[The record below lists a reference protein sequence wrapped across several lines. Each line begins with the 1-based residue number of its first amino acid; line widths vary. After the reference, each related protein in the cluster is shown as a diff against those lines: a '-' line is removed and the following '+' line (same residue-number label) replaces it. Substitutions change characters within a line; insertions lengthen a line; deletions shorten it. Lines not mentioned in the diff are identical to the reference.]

1 MTLLA
6 IDTATDRASV
16 ALGRTTAAALEE
28 NLDGARRHAA
38 ALLPMIARLLAEA
51 ALGLDDVRGIVVADG
66 PGSFTGLRVGVT
78 VAKALALTRGLPV
91 LTAPSLMARAFAAAS
106 AAGSG
111 APVLVTS
118 DALRGDAYAAVY
130 RFGDQAV
137 ETLVPAA
144 VFPRSALAALS
155 PPGAVAA
162 HAEPARAS
170 ALIAL
175 AALRG
180 GAVPVADVAGWE
192 PVYGR
197 PAEAQAQWER
207 THGRPL
213 SGAAGLAG

>member
-1 MTLLA
+1 MLLA

-16 ALGRTTAAALEE
+16 ALGRTMQDALEE

-38 ALLPMIARLLAEA
+38 ALLPMIARLLAKA
-51 ALGLDDVRGIVVADG
+51 DLGLDAVRGIVLADG
-66 PGSFTGLRVGVT
+66 PGSFTGLRVGAT
-78 VAKALALTRGLPV
+78 VAKALSLTRGLPV
-91 LTAPSLMARAFAAAS
+91 LAAPSLMARALATS
-106 AAGSG
+106 GGSG

-130 RFGDQAV
+130 RFTRQGV
-137 ETLVPAA
+137 ETLVAPGVRA
-144 VFPRSALAALS
+144 RSELATLA
-155 PPGAVAA
+155 PGAIEA
-162 HAEPARAS
+162 HGRPAQAS

-192 PVYGR
+192 PIYGR

-207 THGRPL
+207 IHGRPL

>member
-16 ALGRTTAAALEE
+16 ALGRSAHDALEQ

-51 ALGLDDVRGIVVADG
+51 GLGLDGVRGIVLADG
-66 PGSFTGLRVGVT
+66 PGSFTGLRVGAT
-78 VAKALALTRGLPV
+78 VAKALSLTRRLPV
-91 LTAPSLMARAFAAAS
+91 LAAPSLMARALAA
-106 AAGSG
+106 AAGSDV
-111 APVLVTS
+111 PVLVTS
-118 DALRGDAYAAVY
+118 EALRGDAYAAVY
-130 RFGDQAV
+130 RFSAQGV
-137 ETLVPAA
+137 ETLVVPG
-144 VFPRSALAALS
+144 VHPRAALDGLA
-155 PPGAVAA
+155 PPGAITA

-175 AALRG
+175 AALKG
-180 GAVPVADVAGWE
+180 GAVPVTDIAGWE

>member
-1 MTLLA
+1 MLLA

-16 ALGRTTAAALEE
+16 ALGRTMQAALEE

-38 ALLPMIARLLAEA
+38 ALLPMIARLLARA
-51 ALGLDDVRGIVVADG
+51 DLGLDGVRGIVLADG
-66 PGSFTGLRVGVT
+66 PGSFTGLRVGAT
-78 VAKALALTRGLPV
+78 VAKALSLTRGLPV
-91 LTAPSLMARAFAAAS
+91 LVAPSLMARALAAS
-106 AAGSG
+106 GGSA

-130 RFGDQAV
+130 RFTGQGV
-137 ETLVPAA
+137 ETLVAPGVRA
-144 VFPRSALAALS
+144 RSELAGLA
-155 PPGAVAA
+155 PGAIEA
-162 HAEPARAS
+162 HGPALAS

>member
-6 IDTATDRASV
+6 IDTATDSASV
-16 ALGRTTAAALEE
+16 ALGRTGEDALEE
-28 NLDGARRHAA
+28 RIDGARRHAA
-38 ALLPMIARLLAEA
+38 ALLPMIARLLARAE
-51 ALGLDDVRGIVVADG
+51 LGLEEVRGIVLADG
-66 PGSFTGLRVGVT
+66 PGSFTGLRVGAT
-78 VAKALALTRGLPV
+78 VAKALSLTRNLPV
-91 LTAPSLMARAFAAAS
+91 LTAPSLMARAL
-106 AAGSG
+106 AAGAGSP

-118 DALRGDAYAAVY
+118 DALRGEAYAAVY
-130 RFGDQAV
+130 RFTAGAV
-137 ETLVPAA
+137 ETLVAPTVCARTALPSLTPA
-144 VFPRSALAALS
+144 
-155 PPGAVAA
+155 GAVEA
-162 HAEPARAS
+162 HGEPARAA

-180 GAVPVADVAGWE
+180 GALPVADVAAWE

>member
-1 MTLLA
+1 MLLA

-16 ALGRTTAAALEE
+16 ALGRAMQDALEE

-38 ALLPMIARLLAEA
+38 ALLPMIARLLARA
-51 ALGLDDVRGIVVADG
+51 DLGLDGVRGIVLADG
-66 PGSFTGLRVGVT
+66 PGSFTGLRVGAT
-78 VAKALALTRGLPV
+78 VAKALSLTRGLPV
-91 LTAPSLMARAFAAAS
+91 LAAPSLMARALAAA
-106 AAGSG
+106 AGRE

-130 RFGDQAV
+130 RFAGQRV
-137 ETLVPAA
+137 ETLVAPG
-144 VFPRSALAALS
+144 VRPRSELATLA
-155 PPGAVAA
+155 PGAIES
-162 HAEPARAS
+162 HGQPAQAS

-180 GAVPVADVAGWE
+180 GAVPVTDVAGWE

>member
-1 MTLLA
+1 MLLA

-16 ALGRTTAAALEE
+16 ALGRTMQDALEE

-38 ALLPMIARLLAEA
+38 ALLPMIARLLARA
-51 ALGLDDVRGIVVADG
+51 DLGLDAVRGIVLADG
-66 PGSFTGLRVGVT
+66 PGSFTGLRVGAT
-78 VAKALALTRGLPV
+78 VAKALSLTRGLPV
-91 LTAPSLMARAFAAAS
+91 LAAPSLMARALAAS
-106 AAGSG
+106 AASDD
-111 APVLVTS
+111 AVLVTS

-130 RFGDQAV
+130 RFTGQGVD
-137 ETLVPAA
+137 TLVPAGE
-144 VFPRSALAALS
+144 RSRSDVAMLA
-155 PPGAVAA
+155 PGAIEA
-162 HAEPARAS
+162 HAQQAQAS

-180 GAVPVADVAGWE
+180 GAVPVTDVAGWE

>member
-1 MTLLA
+1 
-6 IDTATDRASV
+6 
-16 ALGRTTAAALEE
+16 
-28 NLDGARRHAA
+28 
-38 ALLPMIARLLAEA
+38 MIARLLARA
-51 ALGLDDVRGIVVADG
+51 DLGLDGVRGIVLADG
-66 PGSFTGLRVGVT
+66 PGSFTGLRVGAT
-78 VAKALALTRGLPV
+78 VAKALSLTRGLPV
-91 LTAPSLMARAFAAAS
+91 LVAPSLMARALAAS
-106 AAGSG
+106 GGSE
-111 APVLVTS
+111 APVLVSS

-130 RFGDQAV
+130 RFTGQGV
-137 ETLVPAA
+137 ETLVAPGVRA
-144 VFPRSALAALS
+144 RSALAALA
-155 PPGAVAA
+155 PGAIEAHGQAA
-162 HAEPARAS
+162 QAS

>member
-1 MTLLA
+1 MLLA

-16 ALGRTTAAALEE
+16 ALGRTMQDALEE

-38 ALLPMIARLLAEA
+38 ALLPMIARLLARA
-51 ALGLDDVRGIVVADG
+51 DLGLDGVRGIVLADG
-66 PGSFTGLRVGVT
+66 PGSFTGLRVGAT
-78 VAKALALTRGLPV
+78 VAKALSLTRGLPV
-91 LTAPSLMARAFAAAS
+91 LVAPSLMARALAAS
-106 AAGSG
+106 GGSE

-130 RFGDQAV
+130 RFIGQGVD
-137 ETLVPAA
+137 TLVPAG
-144 VFPRSALAALS
+144 VRSRSELATLA
-155 PPGAVAA
+155 PGAIDA
-162 HAEPARAS
+162 HAQPAQAS

>member
-16 ALGRTTAAALEE
+16 ALGRGVEETLEE
-28 NLDGARRHAA
+28 HLDGARRHAA
-38 ALLPMIARLLAEA
+38 ALLPMIARLLARAEA
-51 ALGLDDVRGIVVADG
+51 SLDDVRAIVLADG
-66 PGSFTGLRVGVT
+66 PGSFTGLRVGAT
-78 VAKALALTRGLPV
+78 VAKALSLTRGIPV
-91 LTAPSLMARAFAAAS
+91 LVAPSLMARGLAA
-106 AAGSG
+106 AAGSDR
-111 APVLVTS
+111 PVLVTS

-130 RFGDQAV
+130 RYPAGAV
-137 ETLVPAA
+137 ETLVPPG
-144 VFPRSALAALS
+144 VYPRAGLGALAPAGALD
-155 PPGAVAA
+155 AA
-162 HAEPARAS
+162 AQPAQAS
-170 ALIAL
+170 ALVGL
-175 AALRG
+175 AGLKG

>member
-1 MTLLA
+1 MLLA

-16 ALGRTTAAALEE
+16 ALGRTMQDALEE

-38 ALLPMIARLLAEA
+38 ALLPMIARLLARA
-51 ALGLDDVRGIVVADG
+51 DLGLDAVRGIVLADG
-66 PGSFTGLRVGVT
+66 PGSFTGLRVGAT
-78 VAKALALTRGLPV
+78 VAKALSLTRGLPV
-91 LTAPSLMARAFAAAS
+91 LAAPSLMARALVAS
-106 AAGSG
+106 AGSG
-111 APVLVTS
+111 VPVLVTS

-130 RFGDQAV
+130 RFTGQAV
-137 ETLVPAA
+137 E
-144 VFPRSALAALS
+144 ALAAPGVRARSEVAMLA
-155 PPGAVAA
+155 PGAIEA
-162 HAEPARAS
+162 HGQPAQAS

-175 AALRG
+175 AVLRG
-180 GAVPVADVAGWE
+180 GAAPVADVAGWE

>member
-1 MTLLA
+1 MLLA

-16 ALGRTTAAALEE
+16 ALGRAMQDALEE

-38 ALLPMIARLLAEA
+38 ALLPMIARLLARA
-51 ALGLDDVRGIVVADG
+51 DLGLDGVRGIVLADG
-66 PGSFTGLRVGVT
+66 PGSFTGLRVGAT
-78 VAKALALTRGLPV
+78 VAKALSLTRGLPV
-91 LTAPSLMARAFAAAS
+91 LAAPSLMARALAAS
-106 AAGSG
+106 AGPGEA
-111 APVLVTS
+111 VLVTS

-130 RFGDQAV
+130 RFTGQGVD
-137 ETLVPAA
+137 TLVPAC
-144 VFPRSALAALS
+144 VRSRSDLAKLA
-155 PPGAVAA
+155 PGALEA
-162 HAEPARAS
+162 HAQPAQAS

-180 GAVPVADVAGWE
+180 GAVPVTDVAGWE

>member
-1 MTLLA
+1 MLLA

-16 ALGRTTAAALEE
+16 ALGRTMEEALEE
-28 NLDGARRHAA
+28 HLDGARRHAA
-38 ALLPMIARLLAEA
+38 ALLPMIARLLGRAE
-51 ALGLDDVRGIVVADG
+51 LGLDAVRGIVLADG
-66 PGSFTGLRVGVT
+66 PGSFTGLRVGAT
-78 VAKALALTRGLPV
+78 VAKALSLTRGLP
-91 LTAPSLMARAFAAAS
+91 LLAAPSLMGRALGAATGS
-106 AAGSG
+106 A

-130 RFGDQAV
+130 RFTAQGV
-137 ETLVPAA
+137 ETLVAPGVRARA
-144 VFPRSALAALS
+144 TLSALA
-155 PPGAVAA
+155 PAA
-162 HAEPARAS
+162 IEAHGQPAQAS